1 MLSIGRDGLSVRAEK
16 GAEQMGK
23 RSVTAF
29 VLVTLVAGFI
39 AILAPAASALTS
51 AESCFFNYINAERV
65 AVGHPK
71 LALKS
76 DLVTIARDHSK
87 KMAADGTIYHNN
99 NLGNDISG
107 NWYAAG
113 ENVGM
118 GPDCKSVHDAF
129 MASPGHKANILDTD
143 YNQVGV
149 GVAYDSDGTLYITED
164 FAGRKSTTTTTTTTV
179 RHTTTA
185 RTVQRTTNHTTTTS
199 HHAAPAA
206 KPKPKPKPVVPAA
219 QAVPMTVEMLVK
231 LVGMDAPQTDPATG
245 AALGL

>member
-1 MLSIGRDGLSVRAEK
+1 
-16 GAEQMGK
+16 MGK
-23 RSVTAF
+23 RSLSTF

-51 AESCFFNYINAERV
+51 VESCFYNYINSERV
-65 AVGHPK
+65 AVGRPK

-76 DLVTIARDHSK
+76 DLVTIARNHSK

-99 NLGNDISG
+99 NLGNEISG

-143 YNQVGV
+143 CEAHHYHHHDP
-149 GVAYDSDGTLYITED
+149 ADY
-164 FAGRKSTTTTTTTTV
+164 GR
-179 RHTTTA
+179 A
-185 RTVQRTTNHTTTTS
+185 D
-199 HHAAPAA
+199 APRCGRRE
-206 KPKPKPKPVVPAA
+206 A
-219 QAVPMTVEMLVK
+219 QAEAQAEASRARS
-231 LVGMDAPQTDPATG
+231 GGADDGRDARQARRHGRAPDGSRDRRG
-245 AALGL
+245 ARHLENF

>member
-1 MLSIGRDGLSVRAEK
+1 
-16 GAEQMGK
+16 MGK
-23 RSVTAF
+23 RSVSTF

-51 AESCFFNYINAERV
+51 VESCFYNYINAERH
-65 AVGHPK
+65 AVGRPS
-71 LALKS
+71 LTLKS
-76 DLVTIARDHSK
+76 DLTTIARNHSK

-149 GVAYDSDGTLYITED
+149 GVAFDSDGTVYITED
-164 FAGRKSTTTTTTTTV
+164 FAGRKSTTTTTV
-179 RHTTTA
+179 R
-185 RTVQRTTNHTTTTS
+185 RTTTTTTRRATTTRRVTHTAAPT
-199 HHAAPAA
+199 HHAAPAV
-206 KPKPKPKPVVPAA
+206 KPKPKPKPVVAA
-219 QAVPMTVEMLVK
+219 HAVPMTVEMLVK

-245 AALGL
+245 AALGI

>member
-1 MLSIGRDGLSVRAEK
+1 
-16 GAEQMGK
+16 MGK
-23 RSVTAF
+23 RSVSTF

-51 AESCFFNYINAERV
+51 VESCFYNYINAERH
-65 AVGHPK
+65 AVGRPS
-71 LALKS
+71 LTLKS
-76 DLVTIARDHSK
+76 DLTTIARNHSK

-149 GVAYDSDGTLYITED
+149 GVAFDSDGTVYITED
-164 FAGRKSTTTTTTTTV
+164 FAGRKSTTTTTV
-179 RHTTTA
+179 KRTA
-185 RTVQRTTNHTTTTS
+185 TTTTTTTHRS
-199 HHAAPAA
+199 TTTTTHHAAPAVKP
-206 KPKPKPKPVVPAA
+206 KPKPKPKPVAPSQAA
-219 QAVPMTVEMLVK
+219 PMTVEMLVK

-245 AALGL
+245 AALGI